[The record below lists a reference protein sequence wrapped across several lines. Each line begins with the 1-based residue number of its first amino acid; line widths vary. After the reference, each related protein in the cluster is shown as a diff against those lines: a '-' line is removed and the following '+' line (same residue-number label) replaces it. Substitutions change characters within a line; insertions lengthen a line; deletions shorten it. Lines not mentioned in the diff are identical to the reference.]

1 VQLSTA
7 AELAPIALKSRNNL
21 IILMMLMGN
30 EGGVQQLAQES
41 AVTPQ
46 RLQEL
51 RDTAQ
56 SIRDKQKARVA
67 KVAR

>member
-1 VQLSTA
+1 
-7 AELAPIALKSRNNL
+7 
-21 IILMMLMGN
+21 
-30 EGGVQQLAQES
+30 
-41 AVTPQ
+41 VTPQ